1 MTTLE
6 YINTNETIYN
16 LCTKYP
22 QIKEILFDLGFDKI
36 KNPMMFNTVSK
47 FMTLNKAIKMKGID
61 RDKLIKKFN
70 EHGFNFESDRNE
82 ILKSLIVKLH
92 CGESIEKIKREFENK
107 LVKVSAEE
115 VHNAMHELVNNGMS
129 IDEAK
134 RFFYI
139 RTLVLKD
146 AMDNNTGINYKAID
160 IFKEENRYIEKL
172 LDEIIVNDNINLLEE
187 LYNNINRHYIKK
199 ESLFFTA
206 LKKYGNDEPSKV
218 MSKVDRD
225 ILNELKYIISYCQKS
240 NNQINFESIKLLKD
254 HISDMIFKEE
264 NILIPLSVS
273 VLTKEDFDNIQIKY
287 GKNS

>member
-61 RDKLIKKFN
+61 SEKLRKKFN
-70 EHGFNFESDRNE
+70 EHGFNFENDRNG

-92 CGESIEKIKREFENK
+92 CGESIEEIKREFENK

-146 AMDNNTGINYKAID
+146 AMDNNTEIDYKAID
-160 IFKEENRYIEKL
+160 ILKKENRYIEKL
-172 LDEIIVNDNINLLEE
+172 LDEIIVNDNINLLED

-199 ESLFFTA
+199 ESLFFAA
-206 LKKYGNDEPSKV
+206 LKKHGNDEPSKV

-225 ILNELKYIISYCQKS
+225 ILNELKDIISYYQKN
-240 NNQINFESIKLLKD
+240 NNQINFESMKLLKD

-273 VLTKEDFDNIQIKY
+273 VLTKEDFDDIEIKY

>member
-1 MTTLE
+1 M
-6 YINTNETIYN
+6 
-16 LCTKYP
+16 
-22 QIKEILFDLGFDKI
+22 
-36 KNPMMFNTVSK
+36 
-47 FMTLNKAIKMKGID
+47 
-61 RDKLIKKFN
+61 
-70 EHGFNFESDRNE
+70 
-82 ILKSLIVKLH
+82 KSLIVKLH